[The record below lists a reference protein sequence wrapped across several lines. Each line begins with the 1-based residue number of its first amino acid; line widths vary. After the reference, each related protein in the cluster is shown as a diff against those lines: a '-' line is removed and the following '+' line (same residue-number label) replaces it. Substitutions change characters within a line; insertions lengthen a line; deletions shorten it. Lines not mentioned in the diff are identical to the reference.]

1 MFSVIKE
8 LLTHYGNLG
17 KYKYL
22 EGEKGLTDI
31 PSTKR
36 QQHEQFCLLP
46 ANPFSMHKLIF
57 T

>member
-36 QQHEQFCLLP
+36 QPHEQFCLLP
-46 ANPFSMHKLIF
+46 AKLFSMHKLIF